1 MGLFDKFKRKEEIPE
16 EQIISDIDSALEEQS
31 IRFESININNK
42 EQRDNYVKYCC
53 DQIFRA
59 KKELDDAKQEY
70 NVVTTYLSDI
80 QKIEELPLNNKAE
93 VKDLARDIV
102 LLNDER
108 KNFQNAAGKITDL
121 QYTRIEQNEEDIPRV
136 LEDLAQREEEL
147 KLIKTDLSYLEGE
160 KTSLMFFRKDLVKSQ
175 KNMKGLAVIT
185 FFTFIITFMML
196 FILESIFNMNA
207 SVGYTAAVF
216 AGAIASTGVF
226 VKISYNVMDLKKTE
240 LKINRCISLLNS
252 TKIRYVNAKNA
263 YDYICQKYSV
273 KGAAELTYIW
283 EQYLAAQTESERY
296 KVNTSDLDYNNRQLI
311 NILTRYKLNAPSIWT
326 HQALAI
332 IDDKEMVEVRHN
344 LIVQRQNI
352 RKRVEYSSGVIK
364 EAKEN
369 ITKIAKKNPEYT
381 SEIMDVIKS
390 VDDVEEPAVN

>member
-390 VDDVEEPAVN
+390 VDDVEESAVN

>member
-136 LEDLAQREEEL
+136 LEDLSQREEEL

>member
-136 LEDLAQREEEL
+136 LEDLSQREEEL

-283 EQYLAAQTESERY
+283 EQYLAAQTESQRY
-296 KVNTSDLDYNNRQLI
+296 KANTSDLDYNNRQLI

>member
-283 EQYLAAQTESERY
+283 EQYLAAQTESQRY
-296 KVNTSDLDYNNRQLI
+296 KANTSDLDYNNRQLI
-311 NILTRYKLNAPSIWT
+311 SILTRYKLNAPSIWT

-390 VDDVEEPAVN
+390 VDDVEEPAAN

>member
-1 MGLFDKFKRKEEIPE
+1 MGLFDRFKRKEEIPE

-59 KKELDDAKQEY
+59 KKELDDSKQEY

-93 VKDLARDIV
+93 VKDLAREIV

-121 QYTRIEQNEEDIPRV
+121 QYTRIEQNEEDIPKV
-136 LEDLAQREEEL
+136 LEDLTKREEEL

-175 KNMKGLAVIT
+175 KNMKGLAIIT

-196 FILESIFNMNA
+196 FILQTIFNMNA
-207 SVGYTAAVF
+207 SAGYTAAVF

-263 YDYICQKYSV
+263 FDYICQKYSV
-273 KGAAELTYIW
+273 KGAPELTYIW
-283 EQYLAAQTESERY
+283 EQYLAAQTESQRY
-296 KVNTSDLDYNNRQLI
+296 KMNTSDLDYNNRQLV

-352 RKRVEYSSGVIK
+352 RKRVEYSAGVIK

-369 ITKIAKKNPEYT
+369 ITRIAKKNPEYT
-381 SEIMDVIKS
+381 SEIMEVIKS
-390 VDDVEEPAVN
+390 VDDAAEPVI

>member
-283 EQYLAAQTESERY
+283 EQYLAAQTESQRY
-296 KVNTSDLDYNNRQLI
+296 KANTSDLDYNNRQLI

-390 VDDVEEPAVN
+390 VDDVEEPAAN

>member
-175 KNMKGLAVIT
+175 KNMKGLAIIT

-283 EQYLAAQTESERY
+283 EQYLAAQTESQRY
-296 KVNTSDLDYNNRQLI
+296 KANTSDLDYNNRQLI

-390 VDDVEEPAVN
+390 VDDVEEPAAN

>member
-136 LEDLAQREEEL
+136 LEDLSQREEEL

-175 KNMKGLAVIT
+175 KNMKGLAAIT

-283 EQYLAAQTESERY
+283 EQYLAAQTESQRY

-311 NILTRYKLNAPSIWT
+311 SILTRYKLNAPSIWT

>member
-283 EQYLAAQTESERY
+283 EQYLAAQTESQRY
-296 KVNTSDLDYNNRQLI
+296 KANTSDLDYNNRQLI

>member
-226 VKISYNVMDLKKTE
+226 VKISYNVIDLKKTE

-311 NILTRYKLNAPSIWT
+311 SILTRYKLNAPSIWT

-390 VDDVEEPAVN
+390 VDDVEESAVN

>member
-311 NILTRYKLNAPSIWT
+311 SILTRYKLNAPSIWT

-390 VDDVEEPAVN
+390 VDDVEESAVN